1 MEECWDL
8 LCLIVKLELMGFQL
22 WNKETLEANSM
33 AKTDSIASDLNN
45 NQNLYPSGTV
55 GLGGEMDNAIMYL

>member
-33 AKTDSIASDLNN
+33 AKPDSIASDLNN